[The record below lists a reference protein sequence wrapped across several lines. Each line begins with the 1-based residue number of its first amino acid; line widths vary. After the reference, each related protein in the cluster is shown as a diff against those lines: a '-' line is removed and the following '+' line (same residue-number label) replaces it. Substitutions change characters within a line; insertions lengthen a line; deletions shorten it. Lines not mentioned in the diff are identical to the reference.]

1 MLITIN
7 ENIRI
12 WKEFNSIE
20 LYRDDNPLNSYDSK
34 RNLAK
39 LGFNKERIAIKDRWF
54 DVLTPSELV
63 RKRNKNDGYYR
74 VVYIQI
80 NMETGEYYIGKSN
93 RPKWSELLRYQGSGL
108 KFVNKFKK
116 NEEQF
121 VRYYIATCETAD
133 ETEQLEASIVDK
145 DLLADVKCLNL
156 VAGGG
161 GTTKHPSIAETS
173 EKKREYMRS
182 HPEQFKPMLEASKK
196 AFRSGDTPALRARSQ
211 RIKEVMSAEKY
222 REMSRNRI
230 TKWKEENPNEY
241 AEARRRSHEAIKTTE
256 CQEKRKSSLKKWA
269 LKNPEKHKAW
279 QEKLISSRT
288 SQKAKDKRK
297 ASLKEWR
304 DKNPEQAKA
313 NAQKRAKAAAAKTS
327 KEVCM
332 IDLQSGEV
340 LKIFPSQHAAAK
352 WLVENG
358 KAKNMN
364 CVSSINSVCL
374 RKPCTTG
381 YGYRK
386 KAYGYD
392 WRFTSEIETKNNKLD
407 THAIPES

>member
-1 MLITIN
+1 MIITIN

-12 WKEFNSIE
+12 WQEFNPLE
-20 LYRDDNPLNSYDSK
+20 LSLDDNPLNAYDSK
-34 RNLAK
+34 RNLAR

-63 RKRNKNDGYYR
+63 RKRNKKDGYYR

-80 NMETGEYYIGKSN
+80 NMETGEYYIGKAN
-93 RPKWSELLRYQGSGL
+93 RPKWSDLKRYQGTGL
-108 KFVNKFKK
+108 KFANKFKK
-116 NEEQF
+116 NKEQF
-121 VRYYIATCETAD
+121 VRYYIARCETAD

-145 DLLADVKCLNL
+145 DLLADEKCLNL

-173 EKKREYMRS
+173 EKKRQYMKK

-196 AFRSGDTPALRARSQ
+196 AFRSGDTPALRARGQ

-222 REMSRNRI
+222 REMFRNRI

-241 AEARRRSHEAIKTTE
+241 AEARRRSHETIKTTE
-256 CQEKRKSSLKKWA
+256 CQEKRKTSLKKWA
-269 LKNPEKHKAW
+269 LKNPEEHKAW

-313 NAQKRAKAAAAKTS
+313 NAQNRAKAAGAKLS

-332 IDLQSGEV
+332 IDLQSGEA
-340 LKIFPSQHAAAK
+340 LKTFPSQHAAAR

-358 KAKNMN
+358 KAKNTN
-364 CVSSINSVCL
+364 CVSAINSVCL
-374 RKPCTTG
+374 RKPCSTG
-381 YGYRK
+381 YGYHK
-386 KAYGYD
+386 KAYGYG
-392 WRFTSEIETKNNKLD
+392 WRFKKEKF
-407 THAIPES
+407 